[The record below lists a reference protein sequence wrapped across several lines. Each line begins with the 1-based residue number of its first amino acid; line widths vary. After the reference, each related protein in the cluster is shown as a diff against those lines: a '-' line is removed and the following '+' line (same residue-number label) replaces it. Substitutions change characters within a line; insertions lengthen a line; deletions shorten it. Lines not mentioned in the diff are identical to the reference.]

1 MIGGGTAE
9 AGAAFGRHVATIPA
23 RRCDAAV
30 ERLIQLYR
38 DRHAEGESALGFFQ
52 RVDVAA
58 VKTALQGLDR
68 LTPQEA
74 GPQDFIDL
82 AEETAFDPTVMEGEC
97 SA

>member
-1 MIGGGTAE
+1 
-9 AGAAFGRHVATIPA
+9 
-23 RRCDAAV
+23 
-30 ERLIQLYR
+30 
-38 DRHAEGESALGFFQ
+38 
-52 RVDVAA
+52 VAA
-58 VKTALQGLDR
+58 VKTALHGLDR